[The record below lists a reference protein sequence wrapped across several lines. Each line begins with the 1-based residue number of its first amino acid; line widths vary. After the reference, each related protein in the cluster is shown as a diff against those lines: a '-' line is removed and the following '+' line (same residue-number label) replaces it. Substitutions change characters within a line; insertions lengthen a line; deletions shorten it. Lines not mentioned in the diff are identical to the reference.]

1 MEKSDLFDNYPS
13 PFFVIEPIY
22 NENGSMVNFRYKFV
36 NESFARFLGKSKDEL
51 LGHDFVSVFGNNY
64 EIDWMNFFNN
74 VIKTKGFVAETR
86 FTSVISRTVVIESFY
101 INPGLCASFIKDY
114 YSSSNGDS
122 IDGNRSNIDVLFKAY
137 HDYMT
142 NFYNETYLKENR
154 GLIEKV
160 RNVGLV
166 FLDIN
171 NLRKTNNEKGHRAGD
186 QLILDFSKEIRNNF
200 KGHDYFRL
208 GGDEFLVITM
218 GLGEKDFVNQCENV
232 KKRFKEM
239 DIATLGYKFYETI
252 ENLSLAVLEV
262 SDLMKKEKMLRKN
275 NDKK

>member
-22 NENGSMVNFRYKFV
+22 NKDGSMVNFRYKFV

-51 LGHDFVSVFGNNY
+51 LEHDFVSVFGNNY

-114 YSSSNGDS
+114 YSSPNGDS

-154 GLIEKV
+154 KLIEKV
-160 RNVGLV
+160 RNVGLI

-186 QLILDFSKEIRNNF
+186 QLILDFSKEI
-200 KGHDYFRL
+200 
-208 GGDEFLVITM
+208 
-218 GLGEKDFVNQCENV
+218 
-232 KKRFKEM
+232 
-239 DIATLGYKFYETI
+239 
-252 ENLSLAVLEV
+252 
-262 SDLMKKEKMLRKN
+262 
-275 NDKK
+275 

>member
-1 MEKSDLFDNYPS
+1 MEKSNLFDNYPS

-22 NENGSMVNFRYKFV
+22 DEKDAMVNFRYKFV

-51 LGHDFVSVFGNNY
+51 LGHDFVSVFGNDY
-64 EIDWMNFFNN
+64 KIDWMNFFNN

-114 YSSSNGDS
+114 YSSSNGDL
-122 IDGNRSNIDVLFKAY
+122 IDGNRSNIDVLYKAY

-154 GLIEKV
+154 ELIEKIS
-160 RNVGLV
+160 NVGLIY
-166 FLDIN
+166 LDIN
-171 NLRKTNNEKGHRAGD
+171 NLRKVNNEKGHRAGD
-186 QLILDFSKEIRNNF
+186 QLILEFSKDLRNSF

-208 GGDEFLVITM
+208 GGDEFLVISM
-218 GLGEKDFVNQCENV
+218 GLNEKQFIDECEKT
-232 KKRFKEM
+232 KKHFKEL
-239 DIATLGYKFYETI
+239 DLATLGYKFYKTI
-252 ENLSLAVLEV
+252 DNLSQAVKEV
-262 SDLMKKEKMLRKN
+262 SDLMKEEKKLRKN
-275 NDKK
+275 NDK